1 MKEIIMATN
10 NAHKLEEVRQILG
23 DEFLVRG
30 LAEIGCHE
38 DIPETADSLEGNA
51 LQKARYVHDHYGF
64 DCFADDTGL
73 EVTALEGGPGVYTA
87 RFGAMN
93 GYGESHDADA
103 NIQCLLDKLEE
114 AEDRSAR
121 FRTVVALVQNGEEH
135 LFEGIV
141 EGEILMQKVG
151 EGGFGY
157 DPIFAPIE
165 ADGLAFAQMK
175 AEDKNAISHRG
186 RAIIKLVEFLKSNY
200 SLSIAR
206 I

>member
-38 DIPETADSLEGNA
+38 DIPETADTLEGNA
-51 LQKARYVHDHYGF
+51 LQKARYVHDHYGV

-73 EVTALEGGPGVYTA
+73 EVTALEGAPGVFTA

-103 NIQCLLDKLEE
+103 NIRCLLDKLKG
-114 AEDRSAR
+114 AENRSAR
-121 FRTVVALVQNGEEH
+121 FRTAVALVQNGEEH

-157 DPIFAPIE
+157 DPVFAPLE
-165 ADGLAFAQMK
+165 GKGLAFAQMS

-186 RAIIKLVEFLKSNY
+186 RAITKLVEFLKSN
-200 SLSIAR
+200 
-206 I
+206 

>member
-1 MKEIIMATN
+1 MREIIMATN

-23 DEFLVRG
+23 DGFLVKG

-38 DIPETADSLEGNA
+38 DIPESADTLEGNA
-51 LQKARYVHDHYGF
+51 LQKVRYVHDHYGV

-73 EVTALEGGPGVYTA
+73 EVTALEGAPGVFTA

-103 NIQCLLDKLEE
+103 NIQCLLDKMEE
-114 AEDRSAR
+114 AEDRTAR

-141 EGEILMQKVG
+141 EGKILTQKVG

-157 DPIFAPIE
+157 DPVFAPSE
-165 ADGLAFAQMK
+165 GKGLAFAQMS
-175 AEDKNAISHRG
+175 AETKNAISHRG
-186 RAIIKLVEFLKSNY
+186 RAISKLVEFLKSN
-200 SLSIAR
+200 
-206 I
+206 

>member
-1 MKEIIMATN
+1 MREIIMATN
-10 NAHKLEEVRQILG
+10 NAHKLVEVRQILG
-23 DEFLVRG
+23 DEFLVKG

-51 LQKARYVHDHYGF
+51 IQKAQYVHDHYGV

-73 EVTALEGGPGVYTA
+73 EVAVLGGAPGVYTA

-93 GYGESHDADA
+93 GYGESHNADA

-141 EGEILMQKVG
+141 EGEILLQKVG

-157 DPIFAPIE
+157 DPVFAPLE
-165 ADGLAFAQMK
+165 GNGLAFAQMS
-175 AEDKNAISHRG
+175 AEAKNAISHRG
-186 RAIIKLVEFLKSNY
+186 RAIMNLVEFLKNN
-200 SLSIAR
+200 
-206 I
+206 

>member
-1 MKEIIMATN
+1 MREIIMATN

-23 DEFLVRG
+23 DGFLVKG

-38 DIPETADSLEGNA
+38 DIPESADTLEGNA
-51 LQKARYVHDHYGF
+51 LQKVRYVHDHYGV

-73 EVTALEGGPGVYTA
+73 EVTALEGAPGVFTA

-103 NIQCLLDKLEE
+103 NIQCLLDKMEE
-114 AEDRSAR
+114 AEDRTAR

-141 EGEILMQKVG
+141 KGKILTQKVG

-157 DPIFAPIE
+157 DPVFAPSE
-165 ADGLAFAQMK
+165 GKGLAFAQMS
-175 AEDKNAISHRG
+175 AENKNAISHRG
-186 RAIIKLVEFLKSNY
+186 RAISKLVEFLKSN
-200 SLSIAR
+200 
-206 I
+206 

>member
-200 SLSIAR
+200 S
-206 I
+206 

>member
-1 MKEIIMATN
+1 MRELVMATN

-23 DEFLVRG
+23 NEFLVKG

-38 DIPETADSLEGNA
+38 DIPETSDTLEGNA
-51 LQKARYVHDHYGF
+51 LQKARYVHDHYGV

-73 EVTALEGGPGVYTA
+73 EVTALEGAPGVYTA

-93 GYGESHDADA
+93 GYGESHDAEA

-121 FRTVVALVQNGEEH
+121 FRTVVALVKNGEEH

-141 EGEILMQKVG
+141 EGEILTQKVG

-157 DPIFAPIE
+157 DPVFAPIE
-165 ADGLAFAQMK
+165 ANGMAFAQMAAK
-175 AEDKNAISHRG
+175 EKNAISHRG
-186 RAIIKLVEFLKSNY
+186 RAITKLVEFLKNN
-200 SLSIAR
+200 
-206 I
+206 

>member
-1 MKEIIMATN
+1 MREIIMATN

-23 DEFLVRG
+23 DEFLVKG

-38 DIPETADSLEGNA
+38 DIPETADTLEGNA
-51 LQKARYVHDHYGF
+51 LQKARYIHDHYGM

-73 EVTALEGGPGVYTA
+73 EVKALEGSPGIYSA

-93 GYGESHDADA
+93 GYGESHDAEA
-103 NIQCLLDKLEE
+103 NIQCLFDRLEE
-114 AEDRSAR
+114 AEDRTAR
-121 FRTVVALVQNGEEH
+121 FRTVVALVMNGEEH

-157 DPIFAPIE
+157 DPVFAPVE
-165 ADGLAFAQMK
+165 AGGLSFAQMS
-175 AEDKNAISHRG
+175 AEAKNTISHRG
-186 RAIIKLVEFLKSNY
+186 RAIMKLVEFLKNK
-200 SLSIAR
+200 
-206 I
+206 

>member
-23 DEFLVRG
+23 DGFLVKG

-38 DIPETADSLEGNA
+38 DIPESADTLEGNA
-51 LQKARYVHDHYGF
+51 LQKVRYVHDHYGV

-73 EVTALEGGPGVYTA
+73 EVTALEGAPGVFTA

-103 NIQCLLDKLEE
+103 NIQCLLDKMEE
-114 AEDRSAR
+114 AEDRTAR

-141 EGEILMQKVG
+141 EGKILTQKVG

-157 DPIFAPIE
+157 DPVFAPSE
-165 ADGLAFAQMK
+165 GKGLAFAQMS
-175 AEDKNAISHRG
+175 AETKNAISHRG
-186 RAIIKLVEFLKSNY
+186 RAISKLVEFLKSN
-200 SLSIAR
+200 
-206 I
+206 

>member
-1 MKEIIMATN
+1 MREIIMATN

-23 DEFLVRG
+23 DDFLVKG

-38 DIPETADSLEGNA
+38 DIPETADTLEGNA
-51 LQKARYVHDHYGF
+51 LQKARFIHDHYGM

-73 EVTALEGGPGVYTA
+73 EVKALDGEPGVYTA

-103 NIQCLLDKLEE
+103 NIQCLLDKLKE

-121 FRTVVALVQNGEEH
+121 FRTVVALLMNGKEH

-157 DPIFAPIE
+157 DPVFAPIE
-165 ADGLAFAQMK
+165 GGGMAFAQMP
-175 AEDKNAISHRG
+175 AEEKNAISHRG
-186 RAIIKLVEFLKSNY
+186 RAIMKLVDFLKNKQS
-200 SLSIAR
+200 
-206 I
+206 

>member
-1 MKEIIMATN
+1 MREIIMATN

-23 DEFLVRG
+23 DGFLVKS
-30 LAEIGCHE
+30 LADIGCHE
-38 DIPETADSLEGNA
+38 DIPETSDTLEGNA
-51 LQKARYVHDHYGF
+51 LQKARYVHDHYGV

-73 EVTALEGGPGVYTA
+73 EVTALEGAPGVFTA

-93 GYGESHDADA
+93 GYGESHDAEA

-121 FRTVVALVQNGEEH
+121 FRTVVALLINGEEH

-157 DPIFAPIE
+157 DPVFAPIE
-165 ADGLAFAQMK
+165 GGGMAFAQMP
-175 AEDKNAISHRG
+175 AEAKNAISHRG
-186 RAIIKLVEFLKSNY
+186 RAIMKLVEFLKNNKS
-200 SLSIAR
+200 
-206 I
+206 

>member
-23 DEFLVRG
+23 NEFLVRG

-38 DIPETADSLEGNA
+38 DIPETADTLEGNA
-51 LQKARYVHDHYGF
+51 LQKAQYVHNHYGV

-73 EVTALEGGPGVYTA
+73 EVTTLNNAPGVFTA

-93 GYGESHDADA
+93 GYGKSHDADA
-103 NIQCLLDKLEE
+103 NIRCLLDKMENV
-114 AEDRSAR
+114 EDRSAR

-141 EGEILMQKVG
+141 EGRILLQKVG

-157 DPIFAPIE
+157 DPVFAPIE
-165 ADGLAFAQMK
+165 ANGLAFAQMT

-186 RAIIKLVEFLKSNY
+186 RAISKLVEFLKRNQS
-200 SLSIAR
+200 
-206 I
+206 

>member
-10 NAHKLEEVRQILG
+10 NAHKLKEVRQILG
-23 DEFLVRG
+23 EEFLVRG

-38 DIPETADSLEGNA
+38 DIPETADTLEGNA
-51 LQKARYVHDHYGF
+51 LQKARYVHEHFGV

-73 EVTALEGGPGVYTA
+73 EVTVLEGAPGVFTA

-121 FRTVVALVQNGEEH
+121 FRTAVALVQNGEEH

-141 EGEILMQKVG
+141 EGEILTQKVG

-157 DPIFAPIE
+157 DPVFAPLE
-165 ADGLAFAQMK
+165 GNGLAFAQMS

-186 RAIIKLVEFLKSNY
+186 RAITKLVEFLKNN
-200 SLSIAR
+200 
-206 I
+206 